1 VDPSS
6 KLSRLGAGGRHDRLR
21 FRLVLRIL
29 FRCVPLLG
37 PVAGHLA
44 ALVAITATLALLAA
58 YPGIQLIN
66 VFWNGVLEGNPLSG
80 IQARLLFV
88 DAATVTDAA
97 LYGPDERRLVLRHL
111 VVAGLALFAG
121 LAPAGFALY
130 YYRMWI
136 LQRVNHLLRL
146 RLVDRFQALSLRFHS
161 DSPVGDA
168 IYRVYQDSAM
178 VTQLID
184 VLVLT
189 PLDTLGRFLFSL
201 ALVALWDPWLA
212 AVLALG
218 WPAMLLLGRVFSRPL
233 RIDFRRAR
241 EENSKLTSRIQET
254 LVGIKIIKAY
264 GAELV
269 EQERFENASLGAF
282 GAAYA
287 ARDRYAVFRVLVF
300 YGVGLALVGG
310 VGWATWLTTQN
321 AQLFGQRILALLG
334 FTIVNQKAWDL
345 GFYNNF
351 KERFGDGNIST
362 QRLMYLWGQ
371 VQDIAIGLD
380 RVFEILDLEPE
391 VQDAPGARPLRSIE
405 HGVRY
410 RDVHFRYQEDRPV
423 LEGVDLEA
431 VPGTIT
437 AVVGPTGSG
446 KSTLMALL
454 LRLFDPAEGKV
465 EIDGADLRDF
475 TVASLRG
482 RISIALQ
489 ENVLF
494 GTTVRENIRYAVPDA
509 SDEAV
514 REAAGV
520 ACAHEFIEKLPEG
533 YDTLLGERGTKL
545 STGQRQRI
553 SISRAVLKDTPIL
566 ILDEPTAAL
575 DALTEHA
582 VLRNLAQWG
591 AGRVI
596 FLITHR
602 LSTIR
607 RADQVIVLRD
617 GRVIEHGPPAELMTR
632 EGGAYQS
639 LVLAEEQA
647 FTAAGSGS

>member
-6 KLSRLGAGGRHDRLR
+6 KLGRLGAGGRHDRLG

-44 ALVAITATLALLAA
+44 ALVGITATLALLAA
-58 YPGIQLIN
+58 YPGIQLVN
-66 VFWNGVLEGNPLSG
+66 VFWNGVLEGHPLSQ
-80 IQARLLFV
+80 IQASLLFV

-97 LYGPDERRLVLRHL
+97 LYGPDARMLVLRHVVGAAL
-111 VVAGLALFAG
+111 VLFAV

-146 RLVDRFQALSLRFHS
+146 RLVDRFHALSLRFHS

-168 IYRVYQDSAM
+168 IYRMYQDSAM

-189 PLDTLGRFLFSL
+189 PLDTLGRFFFSL
-201 ALVALWDPWLA
+201 GLVALWDPWLA

-218 WPAMLLLGRVFSRPL
+218 WPVMLLLGRVFSQPL

-241 EENSKLTSRIQET
+241 EKNSKLTSRIQET
-254 LVGIKIIKAY
+254 LVGIKVIKAY

-269 EQERFENASLGAF
+269 EQERFENASLDAF

-300 YGVGLALVGG
+300 YGIGLALVGG
-310 VGWATWLTTQN
+310 VGWATWLTTRN

-334 FTIVNQKAWDL
+334 FTIINQKAWDL

-351 KERFGDGNIST
+351 KDRFGDGNIST

-391 VQDAPGARPLRSIE
+391 VQDAPDARPLRSIE

-410 RDVHFRYQEDRPV
+410 RGVHFRYQENRPV

-437 AVVGPTGSG
+437 AIVGPTGSG

-454 LRLFDPAEGKV
+454 LRLFDPVEGKV
-465 EIDGADLRDF
+465 EIDGADLRGF

-482 RISIALQ
+482 QISIALQ

-509 SDEAV
+509 TDEAV
-514 REAAGV
+514 RQAAGV

-533 YDTLLGERGTKL
+533 YDTLLGERGRKL

-553 SISRAVLKDTPIL
+553 SIARAVLKDTPIL

-575 DALTEHA
+575 DAVTELA
-582 VLRNLAQWG
+582 VLRNLAEWG

-607 RADQVIVLRD
+607 RADQVIVLRE
-617 GRVIEHGPPAELMTR
+617 GRVIERGGPAELMAR
-632 EGGAYQS
+632 EGGTYRS
-639 LVLAEEQA
+639 LILTEEQA
-647 FTAAGSGS
+647 FAAAADAS